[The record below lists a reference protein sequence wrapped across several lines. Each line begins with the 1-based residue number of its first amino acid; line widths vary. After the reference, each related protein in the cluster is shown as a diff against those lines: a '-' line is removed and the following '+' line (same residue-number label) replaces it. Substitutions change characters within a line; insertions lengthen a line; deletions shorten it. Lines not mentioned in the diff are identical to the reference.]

1 MNYGPPDVDVVGSIK
16 VKDGLFFGDEFA
28 SQVYLNRI

>member
-1 MNYGPPDVDVVGSIK
+1 MDYGPPEADIVGSIK

-28 SQVYLNRI
+28 SQV